1 MLKLEESE
9 RWRRWKKSE
18 NGESDYV
25 QMIIYKEVKRN
36 GVGDLIYR
44 NERKE
49 RRGRNTYLDWLMTDW
64 STTCTQNT
72 EFQNF

>member
-1 MLKLEESE
+1 MRDEEGG
-9 RWRRWKKSE
+9 KKSE

-25 QMIIYKEVKRN
+25 QMIIYKEVKRS

-49 RRGRNTYLDWLMTDW
+49 IKAYLLFTK
-64 STTCTQNT
+64 SLP
-72 EFQNF
+72 